1 MALKVKERRSKI
13 LLTLSL
19 GLLLLS
25 LVLGGLYL
33 KRVDLAYP
41 LIAHFAQKFNLPV
54 PALRIEEIGLTETTL
69 HDVKLG
75 EELSLK
81 KVYVRYSLF
90 DLINQQIGEIVV
102 DDLFIDASHYEE
114 GVLGTL
120 QEMFTSGDTSQT
132 ATTTSAPLPEITINN
147 ARIVYNTDQL
157 SAHSTLTLHIPA
169 VGKPTFRAEVDIE
182 SPFARLDQ
190 LTLTGEASPTFDKVD
205 FQITDGRIE
214 DQSKS
219 YLIPALHLTAEG
231 TLTPQNVEATFN
243 LKDKAEKLNI
253 MMETTADF
261 AQAVASL
268 AIQVPLLTFT
278 PSGLQPADLSPFAQ
292 LPSPLD
298 ASVSSVANILINAEN
313 IVAFGDLNITSQN
326 LPLDIP
332 ALQTLSTKG
341 KASFQ
346 YDHKDQRLTVTSN
359 DLRLSDKH
367 AKKRFEDLTFKLVT
381 RLEQNEI
388 HNTTQIAL
396 QSKPNAPLLLIEGTY
411 NPSVDVGQASVNT
424 PVINWGTEFKG
435 KDLSPLL
442 KDLTRLTGQTRA
454 SSTLNWRKGKLD
466 SNLHLTFDNF
476 TIANDLFTMENL
488 DTDLFFPSL
497 FPPKTAKS
505 QKIEIDAV
513 KSVVD
518 LLNPR
523 LKFSLSPKEAQLQE
537 VTAGFLG
544 GTLSI
549 KDARF
554 PFGADRQTAVLMMK
568 QLALAEFFKLSG
580 VDGLTGTG
588 RLSGEIPF
596 TFVNDDVEIDN
607 AILASEESGVLRFN
621 SQAAK
626 DMLGSAGEQMALVLD
641 VLANFHYKSLSLKIN
656 RKLGQN
662 AVLTMGLEGHNP
674 DVKDGYP
681 FKLNI
686 NLETNLDKILATV
699 REGYRLSS
707 QAIRFTIGLDK

>member
-1 MALKVKERRSKI
+1 
-13 LLTLSL
+13 
-19 GLLLLS
+19 
-25 LVLGGLYL
+25 
-33 KRVDLAYP
+33 
-41 LIAHFAQKFNLPV
+41 
-54 PALRIEEIGLTETTL
+54 
-69 HDVKLG
+69 
-75 EELSLK
+75 
-81 KVYVRYSLF
+81 
-90 DLINQQIGEIVV
+90 
-102 DDLFIDASHYEE
+102 
-114 GVLGTL
+114 
-120 QEMFTSGDTSQT
+120 
-132 ATTTSAPLPEITINN
+132 
-147 ARIVYNTDQL
+147 
-157 SAHSTLTLHIPA
+157 
-169 VGKPTFRAEVDIE
+169 
-182 SPFARLDQ
+182 
-190 LTLTGEASPTFDKVD
+190 
-205 FQITDGRIE
+205 
-214 DQSKS
+214 
-219 YLIPALHLTAEG
+219 
-231 TLTPQNVEATFN
+231 
-243 LKDKAEKLNI
+243 
-253 MMETTADF
+253 
-261 AQAVASL
+261 
-268 AIQVPLLTFT
+268 
-278 PSGLQPADLSPFAQ
+278 
-292 LPSPLD
+292 
-298 ASVSSVANILINAEN
+298 
-313 IVAFGDLNITSQN
+313 
-326 LPLDIP
+326 
-332 ALQTLSTKG
+332 
-341 KASFQ
+341 
-346 YDHKDQRLTVTSN
+346 
-359 DLRLSDKH
+359 
-367 AKKRFEDLTFKLVT
+367 
-381 RLEQNEI
+381 
-388 HNTTQIAL
+388 
-396 QSKPNAPLLLIEGTY
+396 
-411 NPSVDVGQASVNT
+411 
-424 PVINWGTEFKG
+424 
-435 KDLSPLL
+435 
-442 KDLTRLTGQTRA
+442 
-454 SSTLNWRKGKLD
+454 
-466 SNLHLTFDNF
+466 
-476 TIANDLFTMENL
+476 MENL

-497 FPPKTAKS
+497 FPPKTEKS

-607 AILASEESGVLRFN
+607 AVLASEESGVLRFN